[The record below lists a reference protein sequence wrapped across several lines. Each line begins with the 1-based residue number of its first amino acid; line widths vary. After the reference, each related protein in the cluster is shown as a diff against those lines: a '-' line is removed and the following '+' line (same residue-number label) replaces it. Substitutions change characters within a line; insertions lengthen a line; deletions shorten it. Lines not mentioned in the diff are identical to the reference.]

1 MNSKA
6 VLIYDGD
13 CAFCKNSLRIGLERL
28 PAFCRYSAYQN
39 TDLAALGLTTE
50 QAKAKVWLV
59 DGANK
64 YGGHRAVAW
73 LLLNQETLGWRLL
86 GRIIL
91 LGSPVSALVYGW
103 VAKNR
108 HRLPG
113 GTKEC
118 SIEDRP

>member
-1 MNSKA
+1 MNTNA

-13 CAFCKNSLRIGLERL
+13 CAFCKNSLRIALEKL
-28 PAFCRYSAYQN
+28 PIFCRYSAYQN
-39 TDLAALGLTTE
+39 TDISALGLTTAQV
-50 QAKAKVWLV
+50 QAQVWLV
-59 DGANK
+59 DGETK
-64 YGGHRAVAW
+64 LGGHRAVAW
-73 LLLNQETLGWRLL
+73 LLLNQSEIGWRAL
-86 GRIIL
+86 GRLIL
-91 LGSPVSALVYGW
+91 IASPVSALIYRW

>member
-1 MNSKA
+1 MNSDA

-13 CAFCKNSLRIGLERL
+13 CAFCKNSLRIALAKL
-28 PAFCRYSAYQN
+28 PQFCRYSAYQT
-39 TDLAALGLTTE
+39 TDLEPLGITT
-50 QAKAKVWLV
+50 QDAQSQVWLI
-59 DGANK
+59 DGSK
-64 YGGHRAVAW
+64 KLGGHRALAW
-73 LLLNQETLGWRLL
+73 LLLNQTQLGWRAL
-86 GRIIL
+86 GRLIL
-91 LGSPVSALVYGW
+91 LASPISAFIYRW

>member
-1 MNSKA
+1 MNSNA

-13 CAFCKNSLRIGLERL
+13 CAFCKNSLRIALAKL
-28 PAFCRYSAYQN
+28 PTFCRYSAYQS
-39 TDLAALGLTTE
+39 TDLAALGLTVADA
-50 QAKAKVWLV
+50 QSQVWLV
-59 DGANK
+59 DGSTK
-64 YGGHRAVAW
+64 LGGHRAVAW
-73 LLLNQETLGWRLL
+73 LLLNQRELGWRAL
-86 GRIIL
+86 GRLIL
-91 LGSPVSALVYGW
+91 LASPLSALIYSW